1 MWTTCHFEE
10 VSLDPNID
18 KIEEND
24 NNAVMITK
32 PTSAPASPC
41 LKHRT
46 LSGAATCRPIY
57 LDVLNYREPPIS
69 KYHQSWR
76 HFMIY
81 CCCPI
86 TFSKLYS
93 LIHTFCFTPIFFYL
107 EFLSCT
113 VGKNHTF
120 CSLCIGEGLWF
131 RSFAR
136 ATQKFSIFYS
146 SSFLSFFFFY
156 SWMMDK

>member
-1 MWTTCHFEE
+1 MSNTCHCQAE

-24 NNAVMITK
+24 NNSVMITK

-69 KYHQSWR
+69 KYHQS
-76 HFMIY
+76 
-81 CCCPI
+81 
-86 TFSKLYS
+86 
-93 LIHTFCFTPIFFYL
+93 
-107 EFLSCT
+107 
-113 VGKNHTF
+113 
-120 CSLCIGEGLWF
+120 
-131 RSFAR
+131 
-136 ATQKFSIFYS
+136 
-146 SSFLSFFFFY
+146 
-156 SWMMDK
+156 